1 MKITNFLHTGAEN
14 AISAPELCRLAEL
27 NPRALRQYIVKERA
41 AGEEILYRPGGHG
54 GYFLPSA
61 DPEQAQ
67 RERIAFYNT
76 QRARA
81 MCTLKTLQSVARA
94 LGRPVG
100 QINLLE
106 DEIGDKPNG

>member
-1 MKITNFLHTGAEN
+1 MKITNFLHNGAEN
-14 AISAPELCRLAEL
+14 AIPAPELCRLAGL
-27 NPRALRQYIVKERA
+27 HPRAVRQCIVKERA

-54 GYFLPSA
+54 GYFLPSTN
-61 DPEQAQ
+61 PEQAQ

-81 MCTLKTLQSVARA
+81 MCTLKTLQPVARS

-100 QINLLE
+100 QTNLLE
-106 DEIGDKPNG
+106 DETGDKPNG